1 MRPPRRARWK
11 SPLRYRNLSWGHNGE
26 YVITTSGRIRRVTA
40 WVPFEKV
47 QSLRRVE
54 GPMQRRLRL
63 VTIHVDTAGRN
74 VHASLRDRDR
84 DEADEALEELIRL
97 ARAARR
103 AA

>member
-1 MRPPRRARWK
+1 M
-11 SPLRYRNLSWGHNGE
+11 
-26 YVITTSGRIRRVTA
+26 TTSGRLRRVTA

-54 GPMQRRLRL
+54 GPAQRRLRL

-84 DEADEALEELIRL
+84 AEADRALEELIGL